1 MISVQRVS
9 HSYQIGK
16 KQNKQSIP
24 VLNEL
29 SFEVDSGEII
39 GIIGK
44 SGSGKSTLLHILAGF
59 LQPTDGKVII
69 NGNQLVGMNEEKLA
83 GFRAKHIGFI
93 FQNFQLMPKHT
104 AKENIE
110 LSLTLSGVSKKERQS
125 IVKKWMEKLEIE
137 HVADHYPSELSG
149 GQQQRVA
156 IARAMVHEPPVI
168 FADEPTGNVDT
179 ETEESILSI
188 IQQLNKEFNLT
199 FVMITHD
206 KEVAS
211 ISDRVYTLT
220 KGNLKEVDKD
230 EIR

>member
-1 MISVQRVS
+1 
-9 HSYQIGK
+9 
-16 KQNKQSIP
+16 
-24 VLNEL
+24 
-29 SFEVDSGEII
+29 
-39 GIIGK
+39 
-44 SGSGKSTLLHILAGF
+44 
-59 LQPTDGKVII
+59 
-69 NGNQLVGMNEEKLA
+69 
-83 GFRAKHIGFI
+83 
-93 FQNFQLMPKHT
+93 MPKHT